1 VEETERNED
10 SWGVSSMV
18 GFYSCIQR
26 HTKAD
31 QVLTGVGGAT
41 QGSQAVSTLVR
52 EEAREV
58 RFSV

>member
-1 VEETERNED
+1 MEETERNED

-31 QVLTGVGGAT
+31 QVLTGVGGA
-41 QGSQAVSTLVR
+41 
-52 EEAREV
+52 REV